1 MIYSLWCWSGRVFS
15 LHTFTL
21 KEENEEKKKKED
33 QRWEKRMKL
42 LFRRL
47 NTVVLDCTELERGFN
62 QKTTKPKHFVQY
74 EDLRLTNKD
83 QHILDTF

>member
-1 MIYSLWCWSGRVFS
+1 
-15 LHTFTL
+15 
-21 KEENEEKKKKED
+21 
-33 QRWEKRMKL
+33 MKL
-42 LFRRL
+42 LFRRI